1 MHRSRWGG
9 KAAGLVIAGAAAL
22 AACSGGTATSGD
34 PSLAGGFGA
43 IPAPS
48 GTPHPG
54 IVTLAKPPTAAPAW
68 ILPVIPASANS
79 TYTVLSFDY
88 QMWRP
93 LYWPVR
99 GVTAGIDRALSLAG
113 RPVWSDGGKTV
124 TVTMNPAY
132 KWSDGK
138 PLTSQ
143 DVAFDIDLIKAA
155 VTESPA
161 NWVYYTPGFL
171 PDDIAGVSTP
181 DGRTLVLSLK
191 SPVNPSWF
199 ADNEL
204 AVLQPMPAHAWSRT
218 SASGPI
224 VDFTVPANATKIYDF
239 LAAQSKASATWAG
252 DPLWQV
258 VDGPFRLTS
267 FTASTG
273 ADTMAAN
280 RAYGGPSSH
289 KITGLKAVP
298 FSSDSAEFLA
308 VTRGSI
314 DVGYVPSNDLPQV
327 PRVRSAGYNVFGY
340 PAFGWTYVAYN
351 FKDTTGDFANI
362 IGQLYIRQALAHLED
377 QQRYISTFMHGAGGQ
392 AYGPVPAIP
401 VNQYMPADARANP
414 YPFSVTAARN
424 LLTSHGWRV
433 AGNGTDTCTRPGT
446 GTGRCGPGI
455 PAGTKLAFNLIYSTD
470 PALIAQQ
477 VTDLASKAK
486 QVGITISLQPSS
498 FNYMVTNYNNP
509 AAPGNVNKWA
519 MEDFGGFTQSLY
531 PTTFSVFNTQGGNN
545 LGSYSDP
552 RADKLISASIS
563 STDPNAVKN
572 EAAYL
577 TAQQP
582 GLFQPNPDVVVA
594 WKKDISGPPSSF
606 ATMTQ
611 FYLMPE
617 LWYFTK

>member
-181 DGRTLVLSLK
+181 DGRTLVLNLK

-199 ADNEL
+199 ADNQL

-224 VDFTVPANATKIYDF
+224 VDFTVPANAAKIYDF
-239 LAAQSKASATWAG
+239 LAAQSKDPATWAG

-258 VDGPFRLTS
+258 VDGPFKLTS

-289 KITGLKAVP
+289 KITELKAVP
-298 FSSDSAEFLA
+298 FSSDTAEFLA

-314 DVGYVPSNDLPQV
+314 DVGYVPSSDLPQV
-327 PRVRSAGYNVFGY
+327 PRVRSSGYNVYGY

-351 FKDTTGDFANI
+351 FKDTTGDFSNV

-377 QQRYISTFMHGAGGQ
+377 QQRYIAAFMHGAGGQ

-401 VNQYMPADARANP
+401 VNQYMPADARTNP

-424 LLTSHGWRV
+424 LLTSHGWQVV
-433 AGNGTDTCTRPGT
+433 ANGTDTCTKPGT
-446 GTGRCGPGI
+446 GTGQCGAGI

-470 PALIAQQ
+470 PPLIAQQ

-519 MEDFGGFTQSLY
+519 MEDFGGFTQSVY

-563 STDPNAVKN
+563 GTNPNAVRT
-572 EAAYL
+572 EASYL

-594 WKKDISGPPSSF
+594 WKKNISGPPSSF
-606 ATMTQ
+606 AAMTQ
-611 FYLMPE
+611 FYLTPE
-617 LWYFTK
+617 LWYFTR